1 MTTLI
6 IANKNM
12 NDITKIVNSF
22 QDADLL
28 IKVVSETIKNEAK
41 QQKSG
46 FLGML
51 LVTLVASLLG
61 SLITVKD
68 LNGQKYL
75 DEE

>member
-68 LNGQKYL
+68 LNSQKYL